1 MKVRITKEFYF
12 EMAHAL
18 FEHDGPCRNIHGHS
32 YKLEITIKGEAD
44 NLNNGPKAGMVMD
57 FSDLK
62 KIVNE
67 EIIKEFDHALVLSK
81 NVPDVLL
88 NSLKD
93 NKLIICDFQ
102 PTCENLVSFFAE
114 KLKKRMPS
122 GVELCNLLL
131 HETNTSYAG
140 WYAED
145 NLFKN
150 E

>member
-1 MKVRITKEFYF
+1 MKVRITKEFRF

-18 FEHDGPCRNIHGHS
+18 FGHDGPCKNIHGHS
-32 YKLEITIKGEAD
+32 YILSITVKGEPERMD
-44 NLNNGPKAGMVMD
+44 DSPKEGMVMD

-62 KIVNE
+62 RIVNE

-81 NVPDVLL
+81 NVPDALL

-122 GVELCNLLL
+122 EVELTNVLL

-145 NLFKN
+145 NL
-150 E
+150 

>member
-1 MKVRITKEFYF
+1 MDDSPKE
-12 EMAHAL
+12 
-18 FEHDGPCRNIHGHS
+18 
-32 YKLEITIKGEAD
+32 
-44 NLNNGPKAGMVMD
+44 GMVMD

-62 KIVNE
+62 RIVNE

-81 NVPDVLL
+81 NVPDALL

-114 KLKKRMPS
+114 KLKNRMPS
-122 GVELCNLLL
+122 EVELTNVLL

-145 NLFKN
+145 NL
-150 E
+150 